1 MKKAFVLILSVFPM
15 IASGDY
21 LDDKIAD
28 LTKQKLEKIA
38 ELEECQ
44 KSTKGLKIAGIT
56 TLGVSTVGI
65 AANIGEAVA
74 LKKLDG
80 QISEAE
86 TKLGDLDEKIQDK
99 KDENVR
105 KEQQANTCGVQQ
117 CDSVERDA
125 KIATLNAKN
134 VVCVNGAWVPSACE
148 DGFSGTTETCTL
160 NSETVTY
167 YMSCTQDAKKCD
179 TITDEWKKQNHVEQ
193 VECDTTTGKY
203 YITKCK
209 DGFTGTEPTSGNKQG
224 YKMCQKKQVQEKK
237 CPYITDEW
245 LNKNNAKSATCDK
258 ITGEIYITEC
268 KENYVGIARVAGDK
282 QGYEKCQKKQDDK
295 SGEKSGGGDATTT
308 IKDCPRTIPPVNYVL
323 NCEGMCQ
330 QYATQNS
337 CKIKEIYEGTA
348 GCICNPNDADKGNL
362 LKGLLEIKCPEIT
375 EAWKNAQHALSAE
388 CDTTIGENYI
398 TECKDGFTGTKRTSG
413 NKQGYKMCQK
423 NEVQEKN
430 CPDIT
435 DEWLNKNNAKSGA
448 CDEIIGES
456 YITEC
461 KDGYFPERNRYGVI
475 WGCIEKAKKN

>member
-99 KDENVR
+99 KDENER

-117 CDSVERDA
+117 CNPAERDA
-125 KIATLNAKN
+125 KTATLNAKD
-134 VVCVNGAWVPSACE
+134 VVCVNGAWVPSACN

-167 YMSCTQDAKKCD
+167 YKSCKQDAKKCD
-179 TITDEWKKQNHVEQ
+179 TITEAWKEQNHVEQ
-193 VECDTTTGKY
+193 VECDTTTGEY

-209 DGFTGTEPTSGNKQG
+209 NGYSGTRRTSGK
-224 YKMCQKKQVQEKK
+224 EK
-237 CPYITDEW
+237 
-245 LNKNNAKSATCDK
+245 
-258 ITGEIYITEC
+258 
-268 KENYVGIARVAGDK
+268 
-282 QGYEKCQKKQDDK
+282 GYEMCRKNEGGKKQDNK

-308 IKDCPRTIPPVNYVL
+308 IKDCSRAIPSVSYVL
-323 NCEGMCQ
+323 NCEGRCN
-330 QYATQNS
+330 QYATQNG

-348 GCICNPNDADKGNL
+348 GCICNPNDADKGNQ
-362 LKGLLEIKCPEIT
+362 KNEGGKKQDDKSGEKSDVHDRQECSS
-375 EAWKNAQHALSAE
+375 AWKKRYNVKRATCDEYDRGMKILECEDGYQEVLVGGKIDRCVKVPQIDDAWRKRFNAKAGKYDFSS
-388 CDTTIGENYI
+388 GSMYI
-398 TECKDGFTGTKRTSG
+398 TEC
-413 NKQGYKMCQK
+413 
-423 NEVQEKN
+423 E
-430 CPDIT
+430 
-435 DEWLNKNNAKSGA
+435 
-448 CDEIIGES
+448 
-456 YITEC
+456 
-461 KDGYFPERNRYGVI
+461 DGYMPERDTYGNI
-475 WGCIEKAKKN
+475 QKCDKYLSDDGKSCLSKEFTFTYQPCEMICKNYARNTGCQIKDHAEDKGTGKCICNPNIKS

>member
-99 KDENVR
+99 KDENER

-117 CDSVERDA
+117 CNPAERDA
-125 KIATLNAKN
+125 KIATLNAKT

-179 TITDEWKKQNHVEQ
+179 
-193 VECDTTTGKY
+193 
-203 YITKCK
+203 
-209 DGFTGTEPTSGNKQG
+209 S
-224 YKMCQKKQVQEKK
+224 
-237 CPYITDEW
+237 ITDEW
-245 LNKNNAKSATCDK
+245 LN
-258 ITGEIYITEC
+258 
-268 KENYVGIARVAGDK
+268 
-282 QGYEKCQKKQDDK
+282 Q
-295 SGEKSGGGDATTT
+295 
-308 IKDCPRTIPPVNYVL
+308 
-323 NCEGMCQ
+323 
-330 QYATQNS
+330 
-337 CKIKEIYEGTA
+337 
-348 GCICNPNDADKGNL
+348 
-362 LKGLLEIKCPEIT
+362 
-375 EAWKNAQHALSAE
+375 
-388 CDTTIGENYI
+388 
-398 TECKDGFTGTKRTSG
+398 
-413 NKQGYKMCQK
+413 
-423 NEVQEKN
+423 
-430 CPDIT
+430 
-435 DEWLNKNNAKSGA
+435 NNAKSGA

>member
-167 YMSCTQDAKKCD
+167 YKSCKQDAKKCG
-179 TITDEWKKQNHVEQ
+179 TITEAWKEQNHVEQ
-193 VECDTTTGKY
+193 VECDTTTGDY

-209 DGFTGTEPTSGNKQG
+209 NGYSGTRGTSGK
-224 YKMCQKKQVQEKK
+224 EK
-237 CPYITDEW
+237 
-245 LNKNNAKSATCDK
+245 
-258 ITGEIYITEC
+258 
-268 KENYVGIARVAGDK
+268 
-282 QGYEKCQKKQDDK
+282 GYEKCQKNEGGKKRDNK

-362 LKGLLEIKCPEIT
+362 LKGLLKKNCPDIT
-375 EAWKNAQHALSAE
+375 EAWKSAQHALSAE